1 VPNCQVTK
9 SPSSGSRRAPRS
21 RTVSVSQCFEE
32 GNFYISTQLL
42 MYLCVMYHVKRMS
55 RNVPLKTCPSS
66 PPITFLTIFIL
77 HFLIALG
84 GRKTVDEV
92 IPQPLIHKF
101 SDEASIALEPRPPIS
116 EAASVRYVRLITI
129 TLS

>member
-1 VPNCQVTK
+1 MPNCQVTK

-32 GNFYISTQLL
+32 GNYDISKQLF
-42 MYLCVMYHVKRMS
+42 MYLCVMYHVERMS
-55 RNVPLKTCPSS
+55 RHVHPL
-66 PPITFLTIFIL
+66 TFLTIFNL
-77 HFLIALG
+77 HHLTALG
-84 GRKTVDEV
+84 GRKTVDEE

-101 SDEASIALEPRPPIS
+101 SDEAKVRRKGSSIALDPRPPIS
-116 EAASVRYVRLITI
+116 KAASIRYVQLI